1 MKTSSQ
7 QGFLPTEDG
16 LFGQVDLSLVRGPR
30 LQVVLLEGL
39 LLAAQLGLLRGRG
52 RRQHEVEGALEGQ
65 KLPQVSG
72 FTVNSFP
79 DLYEEPIR
87 RGAVAQGGPVEVCN
101 TDKVLTPSL
110 A

>member
-52 RRQHEVEGALEGQ
+52 RR
-65 KLPQVSG
+65 
-72 FTVNSFP
+72 
-79 DLYEEPIR
+79 
-87 RGAVAQGGPVEVCN
+87 
-101 TDKVLTPSL
+101 
-110 A
+110 